1 MKRLLHGLMA
11 VSLSL
16 AIFVIPAVS
25 AIADGFPDVA
35 SFNKEID
42 YLTELKVIN
51 GYSDG
56 TFRPSAKLT
65 RAQAVVMIMRSIG
78 MPESVAHIKDPGYYD
93 VTQSSFGYKEILVAS
108 SAGIISGKS
117 KTHFDPTGHI
127 TRAEMAKVVGN
138 AFKLEGVYE
147 LGFKDVSRDY
157 WASSYISSL
166 ATNNITVGY
175 NDGTFR
181 PTQPIDRAQF
191 SAFLARIMKPNFR
204 PSTGKSAHSIL
215 DLAVESSS
223 IVDLVKH
230 PHKPIVYYIDGK
242 SKSLVMLNVETKS
255 KKVVELTHPAEKLVI
270 KNGKIFVT
278 QLIQARSPYNF
289 METQKGLINVY
300 EAEDLSFL
308 KAVNVNID
316 PFDIAVDD
324 AETLIISSGSD
335 QGISSEIHTYNW
347 QTSEHLSSAN
357 LFPQQLI
364 ELSPTQN
371 KVYSVA
377 SSHYTGKMETFS
389 LREGK
394 ISKETMVPRFFNTM
408 KLRGYTQMSP
418 DGNVIYNGDG
428 TAYASSSIPSEDLA
442 PLGRLATPFTTMTF
456 DETGKNIY
464 LADQSE
470 QISVYK
476 YNTLDPTSNLRAYG
490 KIDRLV
496 YVEETEE
503 LYAFTKFKHEGA
515 KTESILLERFKFGK

>member
-1 MKRLLHGLMA
+1 M
-11 VSLSL
+11 SL
-16 AIFVIPAVS
+16 AIFVIPTGSAV
-25 AIADGFPDVA
+25 AAGFQDV
-35 SFNKEID
+35 SGFKKEID

-51 GYSDG
+51 GYSDD
-56 TFRPSAKLT
+56 TFRPSMKLT

-78 MPESVAHIKDPGYYD
+78 MPESVAHLKDPGFYD
-93 VTQSSFGYKEILVAS
+93 VMQSSFGYKEILVAS
-108 SAGIISGKS
+108 TAGIISGKS
-117 KTHFDPTGHI
+117 KTHFDPAGFI
-127 TRAEMAKVVGN
+127 TRAEMAKVIGN
-138 AFKLEGVYE
+138 AFKLEGAYE
-147 LGFKDVSRDY
+147 LGYKDVSSDY

-166 ATNNITVGY
+166 AANNITVGY

-204 PSTGKSAHSIL
+204 PSIGNPAHSVVNL
-215 DLAVESSS
+215 TVEST

-230 PHKPIVYYIDGK
+230 PNKPIVYYIDGK
-242 SKSLVMLNVETKS
+242 SKSLVMLNMENKSTKI
-255 KKVVELTHPAEKLVI
+255 VELKHAAEKLVI
-270 KNGKIFVT
+270 KNDKIFVT

-289 METQKGLINVY
+289 MEMQKGLINVY
-300 EAEDLSFL
+300 DAEDLSFR

-324 AETLIISSGSD
+324 TETLIISSGSD

-371 KVYSVA
+371 KVYTVA

-389 LREGK
+389 LIEGK
-394 ISKETMVPRFFNTM
+394 IQKETMVPRFFNTM
-408 KLRGYTQMSP
+408 KLRGYAQMSP
-418 DGNVIYNGDG
+418 EGNVIYNGDG
-428 TAYASSSIPSEDLA
+428 TAYASSSIPTEDLA
-442 PLGRLATPFTTMTF
+442 PLGKLATPFTTMTF

-464 LADQSE
+464 LADQSV

-476 YNTLDPTSNLRAYG
+476 YNTLDPTSTMRAYG
-490 KIDRLV
+490 NIDRLV

-515 KTESILLERFKFGK
+515 KTESILLERFKFSK